1 MGSVPPNLAVF
12 VGPDV
17 AGSHRWY
24 WADAPI
30 HPRRKVTIAGP
41 FETKEKAV
49 QNAAEMLTARPTPN
63 AELPKHRPNS
73 LYSTGVRMPRRGQ
86 PRART
91 TVKRLDF
98 WARVRAECSTLPA
111 MRMRGTGSAARLM
124 SSEFLPRPLLPAPQ
138 RDG

>member
-1 MGSVPPNLAVF
+1 MGSVPPKLAVF
-12 VGPDV
+12 VGPSV

-24 WADAPI
+24 WADASTNQ
-30 HPRRKVTIAGP
+30 RRKLIIAGP

-49 QNAAEMLTARPTPN
+49 QNAAEMLTARPSPN
-63 AELPKHRPNS
+63 AELPKRRPNS
-73 LYSTGVRMPRRGQ
+73 LYSSGARMPRSSQ

-91 TVKRLDF
+91 AVKRPDF

-111 MRMRGTGSAARLM
+111 MSKRGTGSA
-124 SSEFLPRPLLPAPQ
+124 RPLLPAPQ